1 MKKKLKILVMIGLF
15 KKAIVLSML
24 VLSSS
29 LIGQIDRS
37 MPEPG
42 PAPEIEFKEPFT
54 TKLSNNLTLMVVVN
68 DKLPTASATLIIDN
82 PPILEGD
89 KSGVK
94 DLVTSNMGKGNKF
107 QSKDEFIEEK
117 DFMGSFISYNSS
129 GGSISSL
136 SRYFERTMTMF
147 AQGALYPVFS
157 DEEFEKE
164 KTKLTEAL
172 KIDEKNAASIARRVE
187 NIVAFKQGHPR
198 SEYTTEASVS
208 SIGITD
214 IENFYKNYFKP
225 NNAYLVVIGDVNLEE
240 TISLSKELFEN
251 WEYSTEL
258 ENMFGEGSVNDFV
271 DPDVSAK
278 TTIHIVDVPNSTN
291 VEISFQNV
299 IDRKTSDTDYFSGT
313 VANRVLGAGPESRLF
328 TVIREEKGYAYG
340 AYSGLPTSSKSKT
353 KFVGRTT
360 VRSEVADS
368 AIVEMHNQLKIMR
381 DRPITDEEL
390 SNVKSGYFGEF
401 AMSIE
406 NPITIANQALSIRSE
421 NLPEDFY
428 KTFLSNLNKVSK
440 DDVIESSKKFFLID
454 NAQIVVTGKINEII
468 DNLENIY
475 LDDDKID
482 VVYHDEFG
490 NITEKPDY
498 SVDENVSVESIVT
511 NYIDLIG
518 GKDKLEK
525 VESIEIKGNANLNM
539 QGQSF
544 VLEFYSLKNNQNQSL
559 STVTAGGMVVQKSVF
574 NKYQGYNEVN
584 GQRMPLTDSELEQ
597 AIINSALFSELN
609 YDFSAIELIGTSN
622 VDDQK
627 VYEIKIT
634 DNKTEYYSIESG
646 LKLKEVETT
655 EVEGNVISV
664 ETTIKEYEEV
674 DGIMIP
680 SEINQITPGLP
691 IPGGITINF
700 NTIKLNVKT
709 SDSDFN

>member
-1 MKKKLKILVMIGLF
+1 MKKNLKILVMIGLC
-15 KKAIVLSML
+15 KKLIVLSML

-37 MPEPG
+37 MPEAG
-42 PAPEIEFKEPFT
+42 PAPEIEFKEPYT

-147 AQGALYPVFS
+147 AQGALYPIFS

-187 NIVAFKQGHPR
+187 NIVAFKKDHPR

-208 SIGITD
+208 NINITD
-214 IENFYKNYFKP
+214 IDNFYKSYFKP
-225 NNAYLVVIGDVNLEE
+225 NNAYLVVIGDVNLEG
-240 TISLSKELFEN
+240 TIALSKKLFED
-251 WEYSTEL
+251 WKYSNEL
-258 ENMFGEGSVNDFV
+258 DKMFGKGSINDFEE
-271 DPDVSAK
+271 PEVSDK
-278 TTIHIVDVPNSTN
+278 TTIHIVDVPNATN
-291 VEISFQNV
+291 VEISFQNI
-299 IDRKTSDTDYFSGT
+299 IDRKTSDSDYFSGT

-328 TVIREEKGYAYG
+328 SVIREEKGFAYG
-340 AYSGLPTSSKSKT
+340 AYSGLPTSSKTKT
-353 KFVGRTT
+353 KFVARTT
-360 VRSEVADS
+360 VRTEVADS
-368 AIVEMHNQLKIMR
+368 AIVEMHNQLRIMR
-381 DRPITDEEL
+381 DNPITDEEL

-428 KTFLSNLNKVSK
+428 RTFLSNLNTVSK
-440 DDVIESSKKFFLID
+440 DDVMQSSKKFFLID
-454 NAQIVVTGKINEII
+454 NAQIVVTGKINDIL
-468 DNLENIY
+468 DNLESIY
-475 LDDDKID
+475 LDENKID
-482 VVYHDEFG
+482 VIYYDAFG
-490 NITEKPDY
+490 EVIEKPDY
-498 SVDENVSVESIVT
+498 SVDASVSVENII
-511 NYIDLIG
+511 NKYIDLIG

-525 VESIEIKGNANLNM
+525 IESIEIKGNANLNM

-559 STVTAGGMVVQKSVF
+559 ATVTAGGMVVQRSVF

-584 GQRMPLTDSELEQ
+584 GQRIPLADAELEQ

-609 YDFSAIELIGTSN
+609 YDFSTIELVGTAV

-627 VYEIKIT
+627 AYEIKIT

-646 LKLKEVETT
+646 LKIKEVEIQ
-655 EVEGNVISV
+655 EIEGNQLSI

-674 DGIMIP
+674 EGILIP
-680 SEINQITPGLP
+680 KEINQVTPTLP
-691 IPGGITINF
+691 IPGGITIKF
-700 NTIKLNVKT
+700 NNIKLNVKT

>member
-1 MKKKLKILVMIGLF
+1 MKKNLKILVMIGLC
-15 KKAIVLSML
+15 KKLIVLSML

-37 MPEPG
+37 MPEAG
-42 PAPEIEFKEPFT
+42 PAPEIEFKEPYT

-147 AQGALYPVFS
+147 AQGALYPIFS

-187 NIVAFKQGHPR
+187 NIVAYKKDHPR

-208 SIGITD
+208 NINITD
-214 IENFYKNYFKP
+214 IDNFYKSYFKP
-225 NNAYLVVIGDVNLEE
+225 NNAYLVVIGDVNLEG
-240 TISLSKELFEN
+240 TIALSKKLFED
-251 WEYSTEL
+251 WKYSNEL
-258 ENMFGEGSVNDFV
+258 DKMFGEGSINDFEE
-271 DPDVSAK
+271 PEVSDK
-278 TTIHIVDVPNSTN
+278 TTIHIVDVPNATN
-291 VEISFQNV
+291 VEISFQN
-299 IDRKTSDTDYFSGT
+299 IINRKTSDSDYFSGT

-328 TVIREEKGYAYG
+328 SVIREEKGFAYG
-340 AYSGLPTSSKSKT
+340 AYSGLPTSSKTKT
-353 KFVGRTT
+353 KFVARTT
-360 VRSEVADS
+360 VRTEVADS
-368 AIVEMHNQLKIMR
+368 AIVEMHNQLRIMR
-381 DRPITDEEL
+381 DNPITDEEL

-428 KTFLSNLNKVSK
+428 KTFLSNLNTVSK
-440 DDVIESSKKFFLID
+440 DDVMQSSKKFFLID
-454 NAQIVVTGKINEII
+454 NAQIVVTGKINDIL
-468 DNLENIY
+468 DNLESIY
-475 LDDDKID
+475 LDENKID
-482 VVYHDEFG
+482 VIYYDAFG
-490 NITEKPDY
+490 EVIEKPDY
-498 SVDENVSVESIVT
+498 SVDASVSVENII
-511 NYIDLIG
+511 NKYIDLIG

-559 STVTAGGMVVQKSVF
+559 ATVTAGGMVVQRSVF

-584 GQRMPLTDSELEQ
+584 GQRIPLADAELEQ

-609 YDFSAIELIGTSN
+609 YDFSTIELVGTAV

-627 VYEIKIT
+627 AYEIKIT

-646 LKLKEVETT
+646 LKIKEVEIQ
-655 EVEGNVISV
+655 EIEGNQLSI

-674 DGIMIP
+674 EGILVP
-680 SEINQITPGLP
+680 NEINQVTPTLP
-691 IPGGITINF
+691 IPGGITIKF
-700 NTIKLNVKT
+700 NNIKLNVKT

>member
-1 MKKKLKILVMIGLF
+1 MKKNLKILVMIGLC
-15 KKAIVLSML
+15 KKLIVLSML

-37 MPEPG
+37 MPEAG
-42 PAPEIEFKEPFT
+42 PAPEIEFKEPYT

-94 DLVTSNMGKGNKF
+94 GLVTSNMGKGNKF

-147 AQGALYPVFS
+147 AQGALYPIFS

-187 NIVAFKQGHPR
+187 NIVAYKKDHPR

-208 SIGITD
+208 NINITD
-214 IENFYKNYFKP
+214 IDNFYKSYFKP
-225 NNAYLVVIGDVNLEE
+225 NNAYLVVIGDVNLER
-240 TISLSKELFEN
+240 TIALSKKLFED
-251 WEYSTEL
+251 WKYSNEL
-258 ENMFGEGSVNDFV
+258 DKMFGEGSINDFEE
-271 DPDVSAK
+271 PEVSDK
-278 TTIHIVDVPNSTN
+278 TTIHIVDVPNATN
-291 VEISFQNV
+291 VEISFQNI
-299 IDRKTSDTDYFSGT
+299 IDRKTSDSDYFSGT

-328 TVIREEKGYAYG
+328 SVIREEKGFAYG
-340 AYSGLPTSSKSKT
+340 AYSGLPTSSKTKT
-353 KFVGRTT
+353 KFVARTT
-360 VRSEVADS
+360 VRTEVADS
-368 AIVEMHNQLKIMR
+368 AIVEMHNQLRIMR
-381 DRPITDEEL
+381 DNPITDEEL

-428 KTFLSNLNKVSK
+428 KTFLSNLNTVSK
-440 DDVIESSKKFFLID
+440 DDVMQSSKKFFLID
-454 NAQIVVTGKINEII
+454 NAQIVVTGKINDIL
-468 DNLENIY
+468 DNLESIY
-475 LDDDKID
+475 LDENKID
-482 VVYHDEFG
+482 VIYYDAFG
-490 NITEKPDY
+490 EVIEKPDY
-498 SVDENVSVESIVT
+498 SVDASVSVENII
-511 NYIDLIG
+511 NKYIDLIG

-525 VESIEIKGNANLNM
+525 VESIESNGNANINM

-559 STVTAGGMVVQKSVF
+559 ATVTAGGMVVQRSVF

-609 YDFSAIELIGTSN
+609 YDFSTIELIGTAM

-627 VYEIKIT
+627 AYQIKIT
-634 DNKTEYYSIESG
+634 ENKTEYYSIESG
-646 LKLKEVETT
+646 LKIKEVEIQ
-655 EVEGNVISV
+655 EIEGNQVV
-664 ETTIKEYEEV
+664 QETTIKDYNEV
-674 DGIMIP
+674 DGVLIP
-680 SEINQITPGLP
+680 SEINLVAPGTPPDGF
-691 IPGGITINF
+691 TIKF
-700 NTIKLNVKT
+700 NRIKLNVKT